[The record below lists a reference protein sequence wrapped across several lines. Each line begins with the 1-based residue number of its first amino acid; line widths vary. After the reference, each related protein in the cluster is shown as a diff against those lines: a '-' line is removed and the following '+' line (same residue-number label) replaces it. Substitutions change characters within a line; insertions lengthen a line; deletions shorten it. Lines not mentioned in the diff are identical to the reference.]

1 MIKIVNAIFQS
12 SASLERGENPVTK
25 RQLSTYG
32 AQVEAS
38 FSMMN
43 TIITDKASTMMIST
57 YEAIQPAQEK
67 TATQFFKR
75 TDAVSSPVDKSLAA
89 HMQRAYSRHIAA
101 VKKRKAIAA
110 ERDAQQGVKT
120 QPQQPTK
127 RKATSVMPCP
137 LKRSKH

>member
-1 MIKIVNAIFQS
+1 
-12 SASLERGENPVTK
+12 
-25 RQLSTYG
+25 
-32 AQVEAS
+32 
-38 FSMMN
+38 
-43 TIITDKASTMMIST
+43 MMIST
-57 YEAIQPAQEK
+57 YEAIQAVKYFLPAQEK

-137 LKRSKH
+137 LKRAKH

>member
-25 RQLSTYG
+25 CQLPYG

-43 TIITDKASTMMIST
+43 NIISDKASTMMIST
-57 YEAIQPAQEK
+57 YEVIQAVKYFLPAQEK

-89 HMQRAYSRHIAA
+89 HMQRAYSRH
-101 VKKRKAIAA
+101 KRKAIAA

-137 LKRSKH
+137 LKRAKH